1 MATRKRR
8 RRKNRRTTT
17 TYRRRRSSGLG
28 GISTSKLSVK
38 NATSELLDVALI
50 AGGAIVAAKGVGM
63 LDKVVNKSGSKMMGF
78 VAPAAVTVAGV
89 AGAMM
94 GNGMVKSV
102 AKGVAMGGAIKVAE
116 KAMNKEN
123 LLSGVDDDQPLM
135 LPGIGSY
142 GQATLPELSH
152 YSENLNAPVTTTG
165 GDPQYH
171 MGQPSEMLSGDDE
184 IIAY

>member
-1 MATRKRR
+1 MATKKRKRR
-8 RRKNRRTTT
+8 K
-17 TYRRRRSSGLG
+17 TYRRRRSSGLAG
-28 GISTSKLSVK
+28 LSTSKLSAK
-38 NATSELLDVALI
+38 NATNELLDVALI

-63 LDKVVNKSGSKMMGF
+63 LDKAINKSDSKMMGY
-78 VAPAAVTVAGV
+78 VAPAVVTAAGV

-94 GNGMVKSV
+94 TNGAVKSV
-102 AKGVAMGGAIKVAE
+102 AKGVAMGGALKVAE
-116 KAMNKEN
+116 KVMNREN
-123 LLSGVDDDQPLM
+123 LLAGLDDQPLM

-152 YSENLNAPVTTTG
+152 YSENPNAPVTTTG

-171 MGQPSEMLSGDDE
+171 MGQPSEMLSGDDD

>member
-1 MATRKRR
+1 MATKKRR
-8 RRKNRRTTT
+8 RRK
-17 TYRRRRSSGLG
+17 TYERRRSSGLAG
-28 GISTSKLSVK
+28 LSTSKLNVK

-78 VAPAAVTVAGV
+78 AAPAAVTVVGV

-94 GNGMVKSV
+94 GDGMVKSV
-102 AKGVAMGGAIKVAE
+102 ARGVAMGGAIKVAE

-123 LLSGVDDDQPLM
+123 LLAGLDDDQPLM
-135 LPGIGSY
+135 FPGIGSY

-152 YSENLNAPVTTTG
+152 YSENPNAPVTTTG
-165 GDPQYH
+165 GDPQYY
-171 MGQPSEMLSGDDE
+171 MGQPSEMLNGDDD